1 MGQFLEAFKGAKI
14 ELQQC
19 PSSRDRVVTLLR
31 ITRLLASEALG
42 ALTTVPYGWR
52 ALQTHKALE
61 AFSEGEQNKHSVGI
75 VRDVRYGPMQRNVM
89 DIYVPP
95 CTALDASSSDS
106 TAHDNKA
113 LPSCSGRPVALFC
126 HGGVWASGAKWHYAP
141 MATRLAQEG
150 ILTCVLQYSLYP
162 EARAQDM
169 VAELSAALTWTFD
182 NISRY
187 SGSPSKVTTLGHSA
201 GAHLWAMVLL
211 HRARQA
217 SKHSREERRGKE
229 AVALEADQKGAGVDC
244 RMPVRFIGMAG
255 VYDIAKHYQYEAARG
270 VHHLSTMERAI
281 GGAARFASQSPAA
294 ILARAAALGSGCKES
309 APTARLGRLRG
320 EAIAERV
327 GFQSGGFALG
337 PSMAHAQVSLDATC
351 TEGTAQ
357 SQHAPAESTGP
368 EEETFNFSL
377 EDARQLPPCILM
389 SSLPDLTVPW
399 YESAEMFW
407 RLYDCGVPAKHLVYS
422 KLTHGDFVI
431 SWKPL
436 QQMSSGSSGET
447 HSTKAVAAME
457 SSNEDALADFRED
470 LLDVLTERAVVKYE
484 KRST

>member
-1 MGQFLEAFKGAKI
+1 MGQFLEAFKGAKV

-19 PSSRDRVVTLLR
+19 PTNRDRVVTLLR

-61 AFSEGEQNKHSVGI
+61 AFSEGQHNKHSVGI

-89 DIYVPP
+89 DIYMPP
-95 CTALDASSSDS
+95 CTVLDSSSTGS
-106 TAHDNKA
+106 TAHDDKA
-113 LPSCSGRPVALFC
+113 LASTSGRPVALFC

-162 EARAQDM
+162 EAQAQDM
-169 VAELSAALTWTFD
+169 VAELSAALTWTFN
-182 NISRY
+182 NITRY
-187 SGSPSKVTTLGHSA
+187 GGSPSKVTTLGHSA

-217 SKHSREERRGKE
+217 SKHSREERRREG
-229 AVALEADQKGAGVDC
+229 AAALEAGQNGAAVDC
-244 RMPVRFIGMAG
+244 RMPARFIGMAG
-255 VYDIAKHYQYEAARG
+255 VYDIAKHYEYEAGRG
-270 VHHLSTMERAI
+270 VQYLSTMERAI
-281 GGAARFASQSPAA
+281 GGVPCFASQSPAA
-294 ILARAAALGSGCKES
+294 ILARAAALGSGRKES
-309 APTARLGRLRG
+309 APAARLGRLRG
-320 EAIAERV
+320 ETIAERV

-351 TEGTAQ
+351 AEETAQ
-357 SQHAPAESTGP
+357 SQHAPAESIGS
-368 EEETFNFSL
+368 EEMFDFTL
-377 EDARQLPPCILM
+377 EGARQLPPCILM

-407 RLYDCGVPAKHLVYS
+407 RLYDCGVPVKHLVYP

-436 QQMSSGSSGET
+436 QQTPSGCSGGT
-447 HSTKAVAAME
+447 HSTITVRAME
-457 SSNEDALADFRED
+457 SSNADGLADFRED
-470 LLDVLTERAVVKYE
+470 LLDVLTEQAIVRYE
-484 KRST
+484 RLSA